1 MDNVNGQQK
10 QHLALRVALDTMK
23 DRCIL
28 QQKLLKEVEEENQKL
43 RERLA
48 QNTNNAASTA
58 TNGGGVA
65 ETFQLRLQVSELQRL
80 NGQLQAHINM
90 VSSENRKLWS
100 RLSQIAKESEA
111 SDNAAAATAASSA
124 TEGSPRGN
132 AGGGVGGLSNQN
144 LIRSKTFTLKTVNS
158 PNPPNIRHKTA
169 TVDNCESD
177 MRDISLEE
185 GEALEVYGDT
195 DCTNK
200 PMSAAVNE
208 EGGGMSEV
216 TMGFG
221 YLNDDSNSNATQE
234 QDFNAETKKCIDN
247 LAIMRREAMKQQKEL
262 NSVFALLESRIALH
276 PCPDCAKKSHKPEMA
291 DKSLETDESLSN
303 DSKYTNHN
311 NHLSYTTYNSA
322 NETPRVGGANVSV
335 TPVILQHKQQH
346 LEEASPQSSHLNI
359 LQEKI
364 MADEANKI
372 CPMCGKMYDSTIPF
386 ESFCEHVE
394 EHFRDESL
402 DMVHSMEQ
410 NFEFISHTVG
420 DF

>member
-28 QQKLLKEVEEENQKL
+28 QQKLLKDVEEENQKL
-43 RERLA
+43 RERLTQNA
-48 QNTNNAASTA
+48 NCNTNSNT
-58 TNGGGVA
+58 GGGVA

-80 NGQLQAHINM
+80 NEQLQAHINM

-100 RLSQIAKESEA
+100 RLSQIAKESET
-111 SDNAAAATAASSA
+111 SDQATASA
-124 TEGSPRGN
+124 NEGSPRGGN
-132 AGGGVGGLSNQN
+132 SGGGLSNQN
-144 LIRSKTFTLKTVNS
+144 LIRSKTFTLKSVNS
-158 PNPPNIRHKTA
+158 PNPNVRQKT
-169 TVDNCESD
+169 VESCESD

-185 GEALEVYGDT
+185 GEALEVYGDG

-200 PMSAAVNE
+200 PVMTTANE
-208 EGGGMSEV
+208 EAISEV

-221 YLNDDSNSNATQE
+221 YLNDDSSSATQE
-234 QDFNAETKKCIDN
+234 QDFNAETKKCIEN
-247 LAIMRREAMKQQKEL
+247 LAKMRQEAMKQQKEL
-262 NSVFALLESRIALH
+262 NSVFALLESRIALQ

-291 DKSLETDESLSN
+291 DKSLETDESLNN
-303 DSKYTNHN
+303 DSKYINHN
-311 NHLSYTTYNSA
+311 NHSYNF
-322 NETPRVGGANVSV
+322 NELPAKGGIASV
-335 TPVILQHKQQH
+335 TPLVLEKHP
-346 LEEASPQSSHLNI
+346 EEASPPPTTNHLNI

-364 MADEANKI
+364 LADEANKI
-372 CPMCGKMYDSTIPF
+372 CPMCGKLYDSTIPF

-402 DMVHSMEQ
+402 DLLHSME
-410 NFEFISHTVG
+410 NNYEFISHTVG